1 MKTLSVALTLGVLFG
16 AMVLVRP
23 VQPVAASTAAASYMV
38 DGTHSSVIFRVMHMN
53 VAPFYGRFN
62 EISGT
67 FDFDPNDASKLTID
81 VQIKAESI
89 DTHSS
94 RRDGHLKGPDFFN
107 AKEYPTIRFKSRKA
121 TKDGAKRYKV
131 AGDLTLH
138 GVTRPVTLSVEHT
151 GSGKNRRGAA
161 VEGFE
166 VTFTVKRSEFGM
178 RFMLGGLSD
187 EVRLMAGIEGARR

>member
-1 MKTLSVALTLGVLFG
+1 MKTLSVALILGVLFG
-16 AMVLVRP
+16 ATALVRP
-23 VQPVAASTAAASYMV
+23 VQPVAASTAAGSYKV

-62 EISGT
+62 EISGS
-67 FDFDPNDASKLTID
+67 FDFDPDDASKLAID

-94 RRDGHLKGPDFFN
+94 RRDSHLKGPDFFN
-107 AKEYPTIRFKSRKA
+107 AKEFPTISFKSKKV

-138 GVTRPVTLSVEHT
+138 GVTRPVTVSVEHT
-151 GSGKNRRGAA
+151 GSGRNRRGAS
-161 VEGFE
+161 VQGFA

-178 RFMLGGLSD
+178 TFMLGGLSD
-187 EVRLMAGIEGARR
+187 EVRMMAGIEGARS